1 MECLRVCPKDNIA
14 VNLRPFSSDLGAH
27 RRSGRLDEAFLALVM
42 LGSGL
47 AFTAVF
53 TGPWG
58 ALKSA
63 AYHIFSAEWLVY
75 VFGFLALNLVLLP
88 GLYSLSVWVG
98 QKWSQNRTPT
108 HKALAEFAQVLLPL
122 GLCAWIAFT
131 VSFALPKASYVLAV
145 LSDPFGWGWNL
156 FGTAQTTWNPD
167 VSAWSP
173 ILEAVIL
180 LAGLFWSTQV
190 AGKLV
195 KSQPK
200 QDMRQALPVLVLCL
214 LFSFAMLWLLI
225 G

>member
-1 MECLRVCPKDNIA
+1 MECLRVCPKDNLA
-14 VNLRPFSSDLGAH
+14 VNLRSFGNDLGLT
-27 RRSGRLDEAFLALVM
+27 RRSSRLDEAFLALVM

-63 AYHIFSAEWLVY
+63 AYHIFSPEWLVY
-75 VFGFLALNLVLLP
+75 VLGFFALNLVLLP
-88 GLYSLSVWVG
+88 GLYSLCVWAG
-98 QKWSQNRTPT
+98 QKWAQGKLSFR
-108 HKALAEFAQVLLPL
+108 KALADDAQVLLPL

-131 VSFALPKASYVLAV
+131 VSFAFPKASYVLAV

-173 ILEAVIL
+173 ILEAIIL
-180 LAGLFWSTQV
+180 LTGLFWSARV
-190 AGKLV
+190 ASKLV
-195 KSQPK
+195 ESQPK
-200 QDMRQALPVLVLCL
+200 PDLRQALPLLGFCL
-214 LFSFAMLWLLI
+214 TFSFAMLWLLI